1 MSCLLC
7 GDTCRCSAS
16 GSSSAPLRGI
26 PDPEISLGVASS
38 GESHEPPPTEVAV
51 RDLQKESIEAA
62 IETSEE
68 DSTWR
73 QELSA
78 RLNRYHSRRKPR
90 PPRYPS
96 LQLKFEQS
104 STISGSQVR
113 SDFSGLPSSSNQI
126 FSNQTVSN
134 QALAFD
140 QVLSVDHPLTDPAH
154 SNSTETVTPLEET
167 LDVLPPAPSHSSG
180 AKIIEF
186 PRSWTPAPP
195 PFDQLA
201 GPVITT
207 PRILEAPEIAPP
219 PPALGGITIE
229 PLAPPP
235 VEKRPGIDIPLQSAA
250 LGRRISAASIDSLIV
265 TAACALFAFIF
276 WKLTAIQPPRIQ
288 IVGIFAGLSAAFW
301 SAYQYLLVT
310 YAGTTPGLL
319 LARLEL
325 CRFDGSYAKR
335 SLRRWRVLASLLS
348 AASLGMGY
356 VWVFLDEDSLCWHD
370 RITHT
375 YLAAQT
381 RRNSP

>member
-1 MSCLLC
+1 MSCPLC

-26 PDPEISLGVASS
+26 ADPEISLGVASS

-113 SDFSGLPSSSNQI
+113 SDFSTLPSSSNQI

-140 QVLSVDHPLTDPAH
+140 QVLSVDHPLTDPRLP
-154 SNSTETVTPLEET
+154 VPRKPLLLWKKPLMYCLRPRPTPQAQRL
-167 LDVLPPAPSHSSG
+167 SSS
-180 AKIIEF
+180 
-186 PRSWTPAPP
+186 R
-195 PFDQLA
+195 
-201 GPVITT
+201 V
-207 PRILEAPEIAPP
+207 
-219 PPALGGITIE
+219 
-229 PLAPPP
+229 
-235 VEKRPGIDIPLQSAA
+235 
-250 LGRRISAASIDSLIV
+250 
-265 TAACALFAFIF
+265 
-276 WKLTAIQPPRIQ
+276 
-288 IVGIFAGLSAAFW
+288 
-301 SAYQYLLVT
+301 
-310 YAGTTPGLL
+310 PGLQH
-319 LARLEL
+319 RPP
-325 CRFDGSYAKR
+325 SIN
-335 SLRRWRVLASLLS
+335 WPV
-348 AASLGMGY
+348 
-356 VWVFLDEDSLCWHD
+356 
-370 RITHT
+370 
-375 YLAAQT
+375 
-381 RRNSP
+381 P